1 MQWGTKTDHLLLSHL
16 DLQQWRDRMW
26 QGHKLGLS
34 MCQERSGHFDF
45 CFPCRLSLK
54 PFLIWAWS
62 SICLHNMNYSMRSL
76 GRKIGECSSK
86 TSKWQQGREERDISA
101 TTDVLSS
108 LKQGI
113 NLYNS
118 GLQTFGRKKKK
129 HWTISFYLLSMLKKN
144 ESFLSSTKRQ
154 LDLTVHY
161 KHLAHLL

>member
-1 MQWGTKTDHLLLSHL
+1 
-16 DLQQWRDRMW
+16 
-26 QGHKLGLS
+26 
-34 MCQERSGHFDF
+34 
-45 CFPCRLSLK
+45 
-54 PFLIWAWS
+54 
-62 SICLHNMNYSMRSL
+62 MRSL

-118 GLQTFGRKKKK
+118 GLQTFGRKKRN
-129 HWTISFYLLSMLKKN
+129 TEQSLFYLLSMLKKN
-144 ESFLSSTKRQ
+144 ESFLSSTKKQ